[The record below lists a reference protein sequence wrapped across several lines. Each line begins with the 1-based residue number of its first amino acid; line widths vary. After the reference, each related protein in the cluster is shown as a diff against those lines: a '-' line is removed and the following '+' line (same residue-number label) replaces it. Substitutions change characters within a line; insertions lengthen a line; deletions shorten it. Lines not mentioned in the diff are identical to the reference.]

1 MMATQDGKADI
12 KDRMDFIGLDK
23 ESLLALSKVQGEIE
37 RHLPD
42 ALAGFYQ
49 KLATVPAVTRFFAEA
64 GQMQRAEAS
73 QLDHWRAIATGKF
86 DDAYVEASRRIGLRH
101 AKIGLEPRW
110 YIGGYGVI
118 VDGLIRGV
126 IKSYLGAERRTRRGL
141 FSKAT
146 HSDRS
151 EVADGMA
158 DAVTAIIKC
167 VLVDIDMAVTVY
179 FDKMM
184 ADSQARDRESA
195 AKIEHAAELT
205 GEVLQQLA
213 GGDLTSR
220 ITADLD
226 GGFAKIKS
234 DTNAMADRFS
244 NVMEQL
250 QAASTQ
256 LRTATGEILS
266 GANDLSTRTVRQAAA
281 IEQTAAS
288 VEQLT
293 NTVRENANSAKQ
305 ASGLADRAAAT
316 AEAGGQVM
324 QQVKGAMGNITDAAN
339 KIGAIIG
346 MIDDIAFQTNLL
358 ALNASVEAAR
368 AGDAGRSFAVVAGEV
383 RRLAEMAGS
392 SSRDVKTLV
401 DAALVAVKSG
411 DELVTQASDVLDQLG
426 DVVRE
431 SNHQMG
437 AISEASATQSI
448 SLQEILGA
456 IRQMD
461 EMTQHNA
468 ALVEETNAA
477 IEQAEAQASE
487 LDGIVDQFTLKPV
500 TGQRGELR
508 LVS

>member
-1 MMATQDGKADI
+1 
-12 KDRMDFIGLDK
+12 
-23 ESLLALSKVQGEIE
+23 
-37 RHLPD
+37 
-42 ALAGFYQ
+42 
-49 KLATVPAVTRFFAEA
+49 
-64 GQMQRAEAS
+64 
-73 QLDHWRAIATGKF
+73 
-86 DDAYVEASRRIGLRH
+86 
-101 AKIGLEPRW
+101 
-110 YIGGYGVI
+110 
-118 VDGLIRGV
+118 
-126 IKSYLGAERRTRRGL
+126 
-141 FSKAT
+141 
-146 HSDRS
+146 
-151 EVADGMA
+151 
-158 DAVTAIIKC
+158 
-167 VLVDIDMAVTVY
+167 
-179 FDKMM
+179 MM